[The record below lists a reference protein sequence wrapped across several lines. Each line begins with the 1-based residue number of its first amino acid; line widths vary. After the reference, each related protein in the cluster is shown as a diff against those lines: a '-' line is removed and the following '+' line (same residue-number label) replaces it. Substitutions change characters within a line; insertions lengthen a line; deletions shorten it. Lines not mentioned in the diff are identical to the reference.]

1 MGEPNPSNKIKYLRY
16 IGLIGPRII
25 KFQIFM
31 TFSNKYNFDAVLS
44 NLFKGYLKNQNVFQ
58 FIIKVTV
65 TLTPHESCSLIRNV
79 GGRPAGPGGDNSH
92 SSAANSN
99 LNFWAKVPEAKIRG
113 FQKGFQ

>member
-1 MGEPNPSNKIKYLRY
+1 MEKFLARYVMIILIPYNVASSFFRSRFSSRTYFLAHMGEPNPSNKIKYLRY

-44 NLFKGYLKNQNVFQ
+44 NLFKGYLKKQNVFQ

-65 TLTPHESCSLIRNV
+65 TLTPHES
-79 GGRPAGPGGDNSH
+79 
-92 SSAANSN
+92 
-99 LNFWAKVPEAKIRG
+99 
-113 FQKGFQ
+113 